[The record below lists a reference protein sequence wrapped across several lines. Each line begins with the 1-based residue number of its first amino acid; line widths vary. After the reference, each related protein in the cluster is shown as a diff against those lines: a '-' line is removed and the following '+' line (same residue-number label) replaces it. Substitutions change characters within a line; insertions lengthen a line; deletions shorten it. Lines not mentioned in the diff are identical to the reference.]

1 MSKRFTRITATE
13 TAEEQKRHDAV
24 RRQVK
29 AEFPPKQ
36 SNVDPEA
43 GPQGDGIGGQL
54 RAARTAK
61 GLTWYAVAKLAGIP
75 NSGTVRDIEEGR
87 DAKLSSVEAIASVLG
102 LHLTAVKP
110 NQRRR

>member
-1 MSKRFTRITATE
+1 MAKRFTRITAAE
-13 TAEEQKRHDAV
+13 TADERKRHDAA

-29 AEFPPKQ
+29 SEFPPKRG
-36 SNVDPEA
+36 SVDPEA
-43 GPQGDGIGGQL
+43 DSQDDRLGRQL

-102 LHLTAVKP
+102 LHLTAVEP
-110 NQRRR
+110 NGRRR